1 MSTAPI
7 SATLEIFRNV
17 RNDPRLAE
25 LLTVAN
31 RSPTLVTIL
40 NQLEAA
46 HLGGREDLAIR
57 FDGDVPTAY
66 HPGSQLIVIG
76 DAYLNRVP
84 TGERLAGAIVLAQEV
99 THALHHQAIIAA
111 DKSRE
116 TNLAPAPSWLKR
128 RGCPPP
134 PPAPPA
140 LPAAWRGR
148 SSRCG

>member
-7 SATLEIFRNV
+7 SATLNIFEHV

-46 HLGGREDLAIR
+46 RLDGRDELAIR

-66 HPGSQLIVIG
+66 HPRSQLVLIG
-76 DAYLNRVP
+76 DDHLNRVP
-84 TGERLAGAIVLAQEV
+84 TGERLAGAIVLA
-99 THALHHQAIIAA
+99 
-111 DKSRE
+111 RG
-116 TNLAPAPSWLKR
+116 APRTRTTRPDH
-128 RGCPPP
+128 
-134 PPAPPA
+134 
-140 LPAAWRGR
+140 GR
-148 SSRCG
+148 KLG